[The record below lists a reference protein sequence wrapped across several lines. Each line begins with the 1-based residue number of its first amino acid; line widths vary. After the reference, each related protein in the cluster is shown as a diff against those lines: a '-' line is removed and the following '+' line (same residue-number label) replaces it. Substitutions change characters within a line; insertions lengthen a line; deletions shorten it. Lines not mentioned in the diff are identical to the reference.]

1 MDYFYHVLVMFCLY
15 AILATSFNV
24 VIGLAGLFALSHAAF
39 YAIGA
44 YTTAIL
50 TTAYGVPVFVAM
62 AIGVVLTA
70 AVGAVAALPALRVG
84 GHYLVVVTLALQV
97 IVIDILRNAQDLTG
111 GPDGLRGIP
120 RIEIFG
126 HQLPTP
132 GSFPTLAPCA
142 PASVHHPMRPPAT

>member
-84 GHYLVVVTLALQV
+84 GHSLVVVTLALQV
-97 IVIDILRNAQDLTG
+97 IVIALLRNAPDLTR
-111 GPDGLRGIP
+111 GPAGLSGIP
-120 RIEIFG
+120 RLPIFG
-126 HQLPTP
+126 HP
-132 GSFPTLAPCA
+132 
-142 PASVHHPMRPPAT
+142 RPPPAHL